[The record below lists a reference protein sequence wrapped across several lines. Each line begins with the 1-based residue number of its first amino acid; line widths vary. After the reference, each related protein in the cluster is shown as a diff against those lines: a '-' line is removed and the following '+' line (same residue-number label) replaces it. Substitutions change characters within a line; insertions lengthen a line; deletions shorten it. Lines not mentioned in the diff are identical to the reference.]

1 MAAGL
6 ACWERLFTENAT
18 LGLNPLPRLAPVALV
33 PGSHA
38 IVEPAP
44 RTGNREDKN
53 SVSRKPIT
61 HPWEY
66 VIFAEKMLLRW
77 VQWPLQ
83 SLSPWRPQH
92 TVMYTAMR
100 QGSMLFVA
108 W

>member
-18 LGLNPLPRLAPVALV
+18 LGLNPLPSRSPIALV

-100 QGSMLFVA
+100 PGSMLFVA
-108 W
+108 

>member
-6 ACWERLFTENAT
+6 ACWERFFAEMNDSAESCTE
-18 LGLNPLPRLAPVALV
+18 LAPVTLV
-33 PGSHA
+33 RRSHA

-66 VIFAEKMLLRW
+66 VIFAQNTDKMLLTW
-77 VQWPLQ
+77 VQWL
-83 SLSPWRPQH
+83 
-92 TVMYTAMR
+92 
-100 QGSMLFVA
+100 
-108 W
+108 